1 MTTINKP
8 TKPSSTL
15 PTTWGGTKTAYTQSQ
30 INSGYSESVPTVID
44 GGNVNF
50 EKQGIFERIEY
61 LTKIADV
68 IRNIPA
74 DMYLIVNSAGKFE
87 YVPYIKEFDEIFGG
101 YAGDTTDN
109 ERFGG
114 NAGDGVEDEL
124 LGFSLT

>member
-15 PTTWGGTKTAYTQSQ
+15 PTTWGGTKTAYTASQ

-44 GGNVNF
+44 GGNVNY

-74 DMYLIVNSAGKFE
+74 DMYLIVNSEGKFE
-87 YVPYIKEFDEIFGG
+87 YVPHIKEFDEIFGG
-101 YAGDTTDN
+101 YAGDTTDD
-109 ERFGG
+109 EVFGG
-114 NAGDGVEDEL
+114 TAGDGVEDEI
-124 LGFSLT
+124 LGFSL